1 MTNHP
6 LSFDGAFH
14 SLSQSS
20 NAEWRWLLSEADP
33 ELRAEGLLNLAG
45 RMARRGESQEIE
57 AALSLYR
64 DLSQSPET
72 PASVARRASDRMA
85 VLSGGGSLGAR
96 IEQGLGSFVRQ
107 ASDPVMLLGM
117 GLGAGTFQAIRW
129 GVLARLSV
137 ASESLLSRGLA
148 ARLIASTAALA
159 GEAPVFTVATRAGHA
174 LLGRSMDPSAAAWGR
189 ELASNYLALGIL
201 KLSGGTVAAL
211 RPSATTANQAL
222 VNGLYA
228 QGAMLGGL
236 MLVHRSEES
245 LGWRPARGLS
255 ANFSDSLATL
265 AQFAVAGRL
274 SRSLMGEGF
283 ERSLREM
290 EMRSRPLSESTI
302 RPETGPLWQPALA
315 GARSIPTA
323 SRPSGWSVLEEGV
336 VFAMKA
342 SPRNGGT
349 ETLVGRRLGQLI
361 EPDLG
366 KAGDA
371 FRPSG
376 ARQSEKIRSIGILT
390 SGGDGPAEN
399 AAIEALVRGA
409 IKVHGWKVYGIL
421 DGYRGLID
429 PADRIRELKLSDVD
443 GHAAL
448 ASALRLLYGEHVP
461 VPLESIFATENDISR
476 IGGTILR
483 SSRTNPLHGDPDAAT
498 IHRIMQEN
506 RIDALA
512 VLGGNGSMRAA
523 ADLHRAGV
531 RLVGIPQSIDGDV
544 WGSEHSIGFPS
555 AVAKGV
561 GEIHHYL
568 TTAHASRRWFMVEV
582 MGQRYG
588 LLTLAIAER
597 SGNADAAFIEIPRP
611 IDDLRQVIESRRPQ
625 RQHGVILLS
634 EGVRFLGRGIGPIEP
649 PRGTDGHGR
658 LLNEPGAVAQW
669 VRCIMAE
676 RRIEAQTRSESL
688 GYLLRGADTSFADKL
703 LARHLSQGALKMLA
717 SGRYGQMVGTAFIEG
732 GAALR
737 LQSLPLREVA
747 QSEKESPADYY
758 EHVRSR
764 IEGR

>member
-1 MTNHP
+1 MTTSH
-6 LSFDGAFH
+6 DGAFL
-14 SLSQSS
+14 SLSPSYQAQWRSLSS
-20 NAEWRWLLSEADP
+20 ETDP
-33 ELRAEGLLNLAG
+33 ELRAEGLLNLAE
-45 RMARRGESQEIE
+45 RMARQGEPHETE
-57 AALSLYR
+57 AAILLYR
-64 DLSQSPET
+64 EISDSPES
-72 PASVARRASDRMA
+72 PASAARRASERMA
-85 VLSGGGSLGAR
+85 VLNGGGSWGAR
-96 IEQGLGSFVRQ
+96 VEQGLGAFVRQ
-107 ASDPVMLLGM
+107 ATDPAVLLGM
-117 GLGAGTFQAIRW
+117 GLAAGAFQAVRF
-129 GVLARLSV
+129 GVLARLG
-137 ASESLLSRGLA
+137 ASSAGWLTRGLG
-148 ARLIASTAALA
+148 ARAIASAAGLA
-159 GEAPVFTVATRAGHA
+159 IEAPVFTVTTRAGHHGMGLA
-174 LLGRSMDPSAAAWGR
+174 QDGSATAWGR

-201 KLSGGTVAAL
+201 KFSGGSVAAL

-236 MLVHRSEES
+236 MLVHRAEES
-245 LGWRPARGLS
+245 LGWRPARGFS

-265 AQFAVAGRL
+265 AQVAVAGRL
-274 SRSLMGEGF
+274 SRSLLGERF
-283 ERSLREM
+283 HLSLQEL
-290 EMRSRPLSESTI
+290 EARSRPLAEVPSEPRGFS
-302 RPETGPLWQPALA
+302 LQPSFAMA
-315 GARSIPTA
+315 GAGEMVPT
-323 SRPSGWSVLEEGV
+323 SRPSVLESLQRGL

-342 SPRNGGT
+342 PSRGSNGAD
-349 ETLVGRRLGQLI
+349 TLVGRRLGQLI
-361 EPDLG
+361 EPELG
-366 KAGDA
+366 NSGES

-376 ARQSEKIRSIGILT
+376 ARHSEKIRSIGILT

-409 IKVHGWKVYGIL
+409 IKVHGWRVYGIL
-421 DGYRGLID
+421 DGYRGLLD
-429 PADRIRELKLSDVD
+429 PAGRIRELKLSDVD

-448 ASALRLLYGEHVP
+448 ASALRLLYGKHVP
-461 VPLESIFATENDISR
+461 APLADIFSSENDISR

-498 IHRIMQEN
+498 IHRIMKEN

-523 ADLHRAGV
+523 ADLHEAGV

-588 LLTLAIAER
+588 LLTLAIAQR

-611 IDDLRQVIESRRPQ
+611 IDDLRHIIESRRSE
-625 RQHGVILLS
+625 REHGVILVS
-634 EGVRFLGRGIGPIEP
+634 EGVKFLGRGIGPIEP
-649 PRGTDGHGR
+649 PRGSDGHGR
-658 LLNEPGAVAQW
+658 LLNEPGDVAKW

-688 GYLLRGADTSFADKL
+688 GYLLRGADTSFADKI

-717 SGRYGQMVGTAFIEG
+717 SGRYGQMVGTAFIDG
-732 GAALR
+732 GTALR
-737 LQSLPLREVA
+737 VQSVPLREVA
-747 QSEKESPADYY
+747 GNEKESPVDYY
-758 EHVRSR
+758 EYVRGE